1 MSLAVITPTIGSKYL
16 KKCIESINSQ
26 TNKNFTYYIVI
37 DGSKYKEDVYNIL
50 KDIELPE
57 NLKIIP
63 LDENTGA
70 NGWNGHRIYIAM
82 SFLINTEYIMFLDE
96 DNFLEATHVESILE
110 IVKEKRIDWTFALRN
125 IVDKDDKFICQDKC
139 ESLGYLHHVWN
150 NPNDHLVDVNCYC
163 IKTEIFRKHCL
174 EFYKKARPVNDDE
187 VDRALFKK
195 LVQYKCVSTRRY
207 TVNYRVGNRLDSV
220 KAEFF
225 IEGNKRIS
233 INLKENL
240 YIFHL
245 NQDWTEKCLITNKLD
260 YESLKYLYEDG
271 NKAMLYP
278 LKEKFNLINGYTNP
292 IPANSTC
299 FITLMDFRVLPDF
312 IIKRKDLHIIVYLLE
327 GPNSW
332 HKYNYDY
339 NVLKYFDKIITY
351 CDSIIKLPNVE
362 YFPFVSRFDKI
373 HLKYLQKNRRY
384 DKSIGMILANR
395 QNNEIY
401 EINGVKLQRLDYLRK
416 KFAIFLDNLTV
427 RGSGWDEIEHHKYI
441 KVENIPNRMV
451 DNTNIFDFYKKFNFA
466 LIVENCDAENYVSE
480 KIYDAWIAGCI
491 PIYYGNNDKID
502 LPRDCYIDI
511 KDFNNIEQVNSYINK
526 MEKKHIDVYYDNI
539 NEQIIS
545 ILEKV
550 SPEKLCEKIISMI

>member
-16 KKCIESINSQ
+16 KKCIESINNQ

-37 DGSKYKEDVYNIL
+37 DGSKYKEDIYNIL

-96 DNFLEATHVESILE
+96 DNFLEPNHVESILE
-110 IVKEKRIDWTFALRN
+110 IIKEKRIDWTFALRN

-195 LVQYKCVSTRRY
+195 LVQYKCVSTRKY
-207 TVNYRVGNRLDSV
+207 TVNYRVGNRSDSV
-220 KAEFF
+220 KADFF

-245 NQDWTEKCLITNKLD
+245 DEIWTEKCLTTNKFD

-271 NKAMLYP
+271 NKTMLFS
-278 LKEKFNLINGYTNP
+278 LKEKFNLINGYKNP

-299 FITLMDFRVLPDF
+299 FITLMDFRILPDF
-312 IIKRKDLHIIVYLLE
+312 IIKRKDLHIIAYLLE

-339 NVLKYFDKIITY
+339 NVVKYFDKIITY

-373 HLKYLQKNRRY
+373 HLKYLQNNRKY

-395 QNNEIY
+395 SNNETY
-401 EINGVKLQRLDYLRK
+401 EVNGVKLQRLDYLRK

-427 RGSGWDEIEHHKYI
+427 HGSGWDEIEHHKYI
-441 KVENIPNRMV
+441 KVENVQNRMV

-480 KIYDAWIAGCI
+480 KIYDAWVAGCI
-491 PIYYGNNDKID
+491 PVYYGNNDKID

-511 KDFNNIEQVNSYINK
+511 KDFNDIEEVNLYINK
-526 MEKKHIDVYYDNI
+526 MEKEHIDIYYDNI
-539 NEQIIS
+539 SENIIS

-550 SPEKLCEKIISMI
+550 SPSKLCEKIISMI